1 METQIEI
8 ITTQEE
14 LATAFGVN
22 VAIVQEW
29 HTQGLPFIQYQ
40 KESGGAFY
48 PCYFVPA
55 VAHWLRSNGDCRA
68 KLPDDAALAAYVIP
82 DPIEEPAAE

>member
-1 METQIEI
+1 MKTQIEI

-14 LATAFGVN
+14 LAAVFGVS
-22 VAIVQEW
+22 VEIVKEW
-29 HTQGLPFIQYQ
+29 HTQGIPSIQYQ

-55 VAHWLRSNGDCRA
+55 VARWLRSYGDCRA